1 MVFISSS
8 LYSLEEF
15 YASPLS
21 EQSIAQTVVDGLDLS
36 VVLQSVGAELTTQT
50 GLLETT
56 EGSLVGDHV
65 VVVDPD
71 GTGLEGVGD
80 TDGGVDVLGVD
91 GSSET

>member
-8 LYSLEEF
+8 LHTLEEF

-21 EQSIAQTVVDGLDLS
+21 EQSITQTVVDGLDLS
-36 VVLQSVGAELTTQT
+36 VVLQSVRAELTAQT
-50 GLLETT
+50 GLLEAT
-56 EGSLVGDHV
+56 EGSLVVNHV

-91 GSSET
+91 GSGET

>member
-1 MVFISSS
+1 MN
-8 LYSLEEF
+8 
-15 YASPLS
+15 
-21 EQSIAQTVVDGLDLS
+21 GLDLS
-36 VVLQSVGAELTTQT
+36 VVLKSVGAELTAQT

-80 TDGGVDVLGVD
+80 TDGSVNVLGVD
-91 GSSET
+91 GSGETYKGRELVCIS